1 VVEGSLEQTT
11 RCFSKEKRNAGFKA
25 FKCHLMEKVK
35 TLNFQPK
42 QNIPDH
48 TIRHDPSQVEVPG
61 AAVNKPF
68 KLDVTCTWQGSSLNC
83 PVQLQENIQYLNNH
97 CLAVA

>member
-1 VVEGSLEQTT
+1 MVERSLGQTT
-11 RCFSKEKRNAGFKA
+11 KCFSKEKRNAGFKA
-25 FKCHLMEKVK
+25 FKGNLMEKVK

-48 TIRHDPSQVEVPG
+48 TMRHDPSQVEVPG

-68 KLDVTCTWQGSSLNC
+68 K
-83 PVQLQENIQYLNNH
+83 
-97 CLAVA
+97 